1 MLLTLL
7 KLEGIVVIMIH
18 RYLDGL
24 ENVINTIKFHHR
36 IGGSH
41 SKHGSRR
48 AFLRLSF

>member
-7 KLEGIVVIMIH
+7 KIKELIVIIVH

-36 IGGSH
+36 IGGLYQ
-41 SKHGSRR
+41 KHG
-48 AFLRLSF
+48 